1 MCASAAAL
9 AAAFAFTPAPAPAS
23 EAPAAQAPRIIGLRH
38 VEGRTRV
45 ALRLPRATGFEVFA
59 LADPP
64 RLVVAFDAPAW
75 EGAPPPPPP
84 GGLVRAVRAGLA
96 ADGRAR
102 LVLELA
108 RPARLA
114 EAVQFPDPDD
124 ATGPT
129 VLRLEL
135 AYASPDGFAAVAGWP
150 EGRGPLAPAPPPAD
164 PRPLVMIDPGHGGMD
179 PGAIR
184 GEAVE
189 KALVMTFARDLA
201 RALLATGRWRVALSR
216 EDDRYLG
223 LAERVARAEA
233 AGAAALLSIHAN
245 TVARGDA
252 VGASIFTL
260 AAAGSSDAETAALAD
275 SENRADVAPGDDRAV
290 EPDAALRAVHEIGM
304 RRALVASRLLGADLA
319 AHLGQAT
326 PMLRGRA
333 HSQAGFRVLR
343 SSRVPAAL
351 VELGFLSNAQDLARM
366 RDPAWRRRA
375 AEALTAGLD
384 AWAGAE
390 AARPFAALAP

>member
-114 EAVQFPDPDD
+114 EAVQFPDP
-124 ATGPT
+124 TTPRVPRCCGWSSPT
-129 VLRLEL
+129 
-135 AYASPDGFAAVAGWP
+135 
-150 EGRGPLAPAPPPAD
+150 
-164 PRPLVMIDPGHGGMD
+164 PRPTGSPPRPAGRRGGGRS
-179 PGAIR
+179 PPRRRPPIR
-184 GEAVE
+184 G
-189 KALVMTFARDLA
+189 
-201 RALLATGRWRVALSR
+201 RW
-216 EDDRYLG
+216 
-223 LAERVARAEA
+223 
-233 AGAAALLSIHAN
+233 
-245 TVARGDA
+245 
-252 VGASIFTL
+252 
-260 AAAGSSDAETAALAD
+260 
-275 SENRADVAPGDDRAV
+275 
-290 EPDAALRAVHEIGM
+290 
-304 RRALVASRLLGADLA
+304 
-319 AHLGQAT
+319 
-326 PMLRGRA
+326 
-333 HSQAGFRVLR
+333 
-343 SSRVPAAL
+343 
-351 VELGFLSNAQDLARM
+351 
-366 RDPAWRRRA
+366 
-375 AEALTAGLD
+375 
-384 AWAGAE
+384 
-390 AARPFAALAP
+390 